1 MSTLILA
8 TGLKYEKS
16 PPNKL
21 TYLDLQ
27 LHTYVITRQD
37 KIPEIFVLLV
47 AQQMFGMNMKTL
59 ISRSHSNEF

>member
-16 PPNKL
+16 PPNMR
-21 TYLDLQ
+21 TYLDL
-27 LHTYVITRQD
+27 HTHVITRQD